1 MSPIR
6 MLSYVTHQ
14 SEAWH
19 MLAEKQPSVMRMLFL
34 YVMPLSIIPPLM
46 LYFVIQRYPEIFIDI
61 LPGDRAIIFCV
72 SLFVFQILMVLAMA
86 SLSQNL
92 AEMVD
97 IKPTFRDSLL
107 LIAAAVTPFWLVSIF
122 YIVPSFALNIILHG
136 LAALAATGIVY
147 QGIQMIYKLKRR
159 GAATMLLI
167 AIISTGALGFGVIL
181 VGSLMFWGGVQA
193 LQFALE

>member
-1 MSPIR
+1 

-19 MLAEKQPSVMRMLFL
+19 TLAEKQPSISRMLLL
-34 YVMPLSIIPPLM
+34 YVMPLSIIPSLM
-46 LYFVIQRYPEIFIDI
+46 LYIVIQRYPEIFIDI
-61 LPGDRAIIFCV
+61 LPGDRAIIFCL
-72 SLFVFQILMVLAMA
+72 SFFVFQILMVLTMA
-86 SLSQNL
+86 WLAQNL

-107 LIAAAVTPFWLVSIF
+107 LISAAATPFWLVSVF
-122 YIVPSFALNIILHG
+122 YIVPSFALNIILHA

-167 AIISTGALGFGVIL
+167 AILSTGAVGFGVIL
-181 VGSLMFWGGVQA
+181 VGSLMYWGGLQA
-193 LQFALE
+193 LQFAFK